1 MTIHAL
7 VVDDDPV
14 TRGLVAEQLISLQ
27 ADSVRTVDSGRAA
40 LEMLSQHHQINLLVT
55 DLRMPD
61 LDGIALIAA
70 LDQFRNRLRV
80 IIISALGDKLMQAA
94 SRIGVGYELSILGV
108 IRKPVG
114 RRALAAML
122 DKFRELPAESDAV
135 ELEDIPAIRP
145 EDILQALNENGHHIV
160 VQPEVRAARM
170 SLEAVEV
177 LSRWS
182 HPKLQGHSPAD
193 VIVAAEQAGIINAL
207 NQNLID
213 EAGRAWRSWAQHK
226 LSPRISINLSA
237 ITMADTTFPE
247 WLTKAIGE
255 HQMSPRD
262 LILEVT
268 ETAVPAAGTSN
279 LEVACRLGLF
289 GYELSVDDFG
299 TGFANLKQLQ
309 DMPFRWLKID
319 RAFVNQIERSEDARS
334 IIKSSI
340 SMAHDL
346 GLETVGEG
354 VETAEQCRMLR
365 DFGCDLLQG
374 YFIGRP
380 MPPSEL
386 PQWYEKFRKERAT
399 LAA

>member
-1 MTIHAL
+1 MAIHAL

-70 LDQFRNRLRV
+70 LDKFRNRLRV
-80 IIISALGDKLMQAA
+80 IIISALGDKIMQAA

-114 RRALAAML
+114 RRALAEML
-122 DKFRELPAESDAV
+122 DKFREIPADNTDIK
-135 ELEDIPAIRP
+135 LEDVPAIRP
-145 EDILQALNENGHHIV
+145 EDILQALAEHGHHIV
-160 VQPEVRAARM
+160 VQPEVRAANM

-182 HPKLQGHSPAD
+182 HPKLQGHSPGD

-213 EAGRAWRSWAQHK
+213 EAGLAWRSWAQHK

-237 ITMADTTFPE
+237 ITMADTAFPE
-247 WLTKAIGE
+247 WLTNAIAE
-255 HQMSPRD
+255 HNMSPRD

-334 IIKSSI
+334 IVKSSI

-354 VETAEQCRMLR
+354 VETAEQCKLLR
-365 DFGCDLLQG
+365 DMGCDLLQG
-374 YFIGRP
+374 YFIAKP
-380 MPPSEL
+380 MLPAEL
-386 PQWYEKFRKERAT
+386 PQWYEKFRKQRPI